1 MVNLEIDIGKLRLR
15 NPVLTA
21 SGTFGYGEEI
31 ADLVNLTQLG
41 AIVCKTLTRL
51 PREGNPPPRTCE
63 TTGGM
68 LNAIGLQN
76 VGVDNFIRD
85 KMPFLRDCGAPIVV
99 NIAGE
104 SVEEFTSL
112 CRTLS
117 GVEGVSALELNISC
131 PNVAHGL
138 DFATDPQIT
147 EEVVSHAR
155 KATDLPVWVKLS
167 PNVTDIALIARAAE
181 SGGADALCV
190 ANTFVG
196 ISIDVHKMRPRLSN
210 GTGGLSGPAI
220 KPLALRAVW
229 QCAGA
234 VKIPIIGIGGISTS
248 NDAVEFLLT
257 GATAVQ
263 VGTATFVQPHASTT
277 IAQGIGSY
285 LKEVGMNSPL
295 ELVGL
300 ARKIGGS

>member
-1 MVNLEIDIGKLRLR
+1 MNTVNLEIKIGELKLR

-31 ADLVNLTQLG
+31 ADLVDLRQLG
-41 AIVCKTLTRL
+41 AIVCKTVTRR
-51 PREGNPPPRTCE
+51 PREGNAPPRTCE
-63 TTGGM
+63 TAAGM

-76 VGVDNFIRD
+76 VGLDAFVRD
-85 KMPFLRDCGAPIVV
+85 KMPYLRACGAPVVV

-104 SVEEFTSL
+104 SVEEFAFL
-112 CRTLS
+112 CRALDE
-117 GVEGVSALELNISC
+117 VEGVAALELNISC

-138 DFATDPQIT
+138 DFATDPAIT
-147 EEVVSHAR
+147 QEVIAR
-155 KATDLPVWVKLS
+155 CRQATALPLWVKLS
-167 PNVTDIALIARAAE
+167 PNVTSIAHIARAAE
-181 SGGADALCV
+181 QGGADALCV

-196 ISIDVHKMRPRLSN
+196 MAIDIQRHKPRLSN

-234 VKIPIIGIGGISTS
+234 VAIPIIGIGGITTAA
-248 NDAVEFLLT
+248 DAIEFLLA

-263 VGTATFVQPHASTT
+263 VGTATFVRPDAATSVAT
-277 IAQGIGSY
+277 GIGDY
-285 LKEVGMNSPL
+285 LKERQFSSPS
-295 ELVGL
+295 EIVGL
-300 ARKIGGS
+300 ARN